1 MTNNQMMTK
10 EGVSIDC
17 NSDQK
22 TTSHNNVNNIAAA
35 IHMPFVH
42 NAAIHVSGIENEQ
55 LQDESMNLR
64 NTRTLGSALIKAE
77 SEKDQ
82 KRGSGAPPLV
92 NQV

>member
-1 MTNNQMMTK
+1 MSNETLPKPSPRSRPGADTQMTNNQMMTK

-42 NAAIHVSGIENEQ
+42 NAAIHVSGIENE
-55 LQDESMNLR
+55 
-64 NTRTLGSALIKAE
+64 
-77 SEKDQ
+77 
-82 KRGSGAPPLV
+82 
-92 NQV
+92 